1 MRRVRQG
8 YSADVR
14 DVVVLQAQGFQA
26 RDQRRRR
33 QGHGACVI
41 DPIAVERQTLQAS
54 QERGAGK
61 SSSAGRAD
69 TVLRQVERMQAVRVC
84 RGQARYTLVSQA
96 TLGEIEDDQTFPEQR
111 LRQTTRP
118 LWPNGIAS
126 QRK

>member
-14 DVVVLQAQGFQA
+14 EMVVLQVQRSQA
-26 RDQRRRR
+26 GDQRRLR

-69 TVLRQVERMQAVRVC
+69 AVFSQVERMQAVRVC
-84 RGQARYTLVSQA
+84 RGQARQALVSDA
-96 TLGEIEDDQTFPEQR
+96 ALGEVEDF
-111 LRQTTRP
+111 
-118 LWPNGIAS
+118 
-126 QRK
+126 